1 MSSSQTIPDKVEFL
15 IKKKGGLGSILS
27 LPVEVKK
34 LT

>member
-15 IKKKGGLGSILS
+15 IKKRWLGLD
-27 LPVEVKK
+27 PVVAGRGKK

>member
-1 MSSSQTIPDKVEFL
+1 MSSSQTIPDKVKFL
-15 IKKKGGLGSILS
+15 IKKGGLGSILS

>member
-1 MSSSQTIPDKVEFL
+1 MSSSQTIRENVEFL
-15 IKKKGGLGSILS
+15 IKKGGLGSILS